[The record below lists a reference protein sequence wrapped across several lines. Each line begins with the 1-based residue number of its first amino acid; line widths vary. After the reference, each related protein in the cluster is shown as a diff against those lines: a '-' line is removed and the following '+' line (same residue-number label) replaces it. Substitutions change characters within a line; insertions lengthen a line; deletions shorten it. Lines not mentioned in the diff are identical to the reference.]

1 MGSVGHRHR
10 KGSMNADGR
19 KLLMTRE
26 EGCLSVGGGVGEG
39 ESERGS
45 VELKDLRRERY
56 CRKVVDGVEPLEAWY
71 LSFCDEEGKERIK
84 RSSALSARFKTGN
97 LPEVQERMRYLSEH
111 PFCSDGDGDGGS
123 DDDGDGGDGG
133 GVITKKRKRAM
144 LDSLLEKTYEVAM
157 SEGASAKDVSA
168 CLDVMARHDMVHG
181 DVVKPKLEVV
191 FPQLDA
197 IFGGAAL
204 RAVEGRL
211 GIEKKSPVVD
221 I

>member
-39 ESERGS
+39 ERERGS

-111 PFCSDGDGDGGS
+111 PFGSDGDGS
-123 DDDGDGGDGG
+123 RDDGDGG

>member
-111 PFCSDGDGDGGS
+111 PFGRDGDGDGGS
-123 DDDGDGGDGG
+123 DDDGDGDDGG

-204 RAVEGRL
+204 KAVEGRL